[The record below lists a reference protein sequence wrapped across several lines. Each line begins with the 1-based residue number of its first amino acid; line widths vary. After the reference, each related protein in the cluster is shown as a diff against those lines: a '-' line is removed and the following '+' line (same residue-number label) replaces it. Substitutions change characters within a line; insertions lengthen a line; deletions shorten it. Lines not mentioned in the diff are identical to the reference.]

1 MELQTYYYKGFD
13 SNLTCTHLG
22 NTIQYEVGKEY
33 ETPYHSSSTEL
44 PRLKSLINIDMIDEL
59 IKEGEAHLKYYEE
72 VKESMLADNDIPIRI
87 KEIYIGL
94 SEALRPTLDLLYKER
109 EKYESK

>member
-1 MELQTYYYKGFD
+1 MSNYKFQLVQELITLLENQIMD
-13 SNLTCTHLG
+13 LTLMSKIELG
-22 NTIQYEVGKEY
+22 DDVIAEI
-33 ETPYHSSSTEL
+33 S
-44 PRLKSLINIDMIDEL
+44 RLKSLINIDMIDEL

>member
-1 MELQTYYYKGFD
+1 MSNYKFQLAQELITLLENQIMD
-13 SNLTCTHLG
+13 LTLMSKIELG
-22 NTIQYEVGKEY
+22 DDVIAEI
-33 ETPYHSSSTEL
+33 S
-44 PRLKSLINIDMIDEL
+44 RLKSLINIDMIDEL

-109 EKYESK
+109 EKYESY

>member
-1 MELQTYYYKGFD
+1 MSNYKFQLAQELITLLENQIMD
-13 SNLTCTHLG
+13 LTLMSKIELG
-22 NTIQYEVGKEY
+22 DDVIAEI
-33 ETPYHSSSTEL
+33 S
-44 PRLKSLINIDMIDEL
+44 RLKSLINIDMIDEL

>member
-1 MELQTYYYKGFD
+1 MSNYKFQLVQELITLLENQIMD
-13 SNLTCTHLG
+13 LTLMSKIELG
-22 NTIQYEVGKEY
+22 DDVIAEI
-33 ETPYHSSSTEL
+33 S
-44 PRLKSLINIDMIDEL
+44 RLKSLINIDMIDEL

-109 EKYESK
+109 EKYESY